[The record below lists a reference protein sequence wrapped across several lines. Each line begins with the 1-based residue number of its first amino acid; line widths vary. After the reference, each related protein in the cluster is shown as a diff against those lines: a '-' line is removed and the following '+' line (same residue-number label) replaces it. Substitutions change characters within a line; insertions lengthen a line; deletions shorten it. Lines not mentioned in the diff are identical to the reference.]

1 MRKVVLIFP
10 DVISIAE
17 FVLNYKVAKI
27 IIDSSEKR
35 VTGIISDKH
44 LDIAVKQYGAKVKE
58 SLIVTSFG

>member
-35 VTGIISDKH
+35 VTGIITEKH
-44 LDIAVKQYGAKVKE
+44 LEIAVKKYGARIKE
-58 SLIVTSFG
+58 SIIVTSFG